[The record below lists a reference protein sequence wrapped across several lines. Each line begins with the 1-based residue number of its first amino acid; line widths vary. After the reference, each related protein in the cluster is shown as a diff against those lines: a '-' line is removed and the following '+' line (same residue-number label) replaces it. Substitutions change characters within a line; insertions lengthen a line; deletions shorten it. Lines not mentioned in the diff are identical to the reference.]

1 MERLS
6 HASRLIADIRLD
18 ADRLLEALFV
28 STQPHQST
36 KPLHLI
42 INEEVSMRQHLQ
54 DLRAIDVLELAGI
67 PHLTSATPSGGKH
80 VEFVSIDKCKE
91 ENGGPYKAS
100 IPLSQVTNLVANVLL
115 AYEMNGEYSDTWL
128 HISCSQPKALF
139 IQCFCSTDTG
149 HEHHPQFIPDKLRP
163 GSSSTLPERSASSSP
178 AGNSQLH
185 CAPQESTSSDE
196 SVDVILDVDESL
208 SESSPSTSSDSL
220 GDDELMSLPVDKALV
235 RAMLSHLVEKV
246 DNADNA

>member
-1 MERLS
+1 MLS
-6 HASRLIADIRLD
+6 H
-18 ADRLLEALFV
+18 
-28 STQPHQST
+28 
-36 KPLHLI
+36 
-42 INEEVSMRQHLQ
+42 
-54 DLRAIDVLELAGI
+54 
-67 PHLTSATPSGGKH
+67 
-80 VEFVSIDKCKE
+80 
-91 ENGGPYKAS
+91 
-100 IPLSQVTNLVANVLL
+100 LSLL
-115 AYEMNGEYSDTWL
+115 ALKEKTLLPNKCVGW
-128 HISCSQPKALF
+128 
-139 IQCFCSTDTG
+139 
-149 HEHHPQFIPDKLRP
+149 FIPDKLRP

-246 DNADNA
+246 DNADNAGGLLGSMFIFLFSAWACSVVG